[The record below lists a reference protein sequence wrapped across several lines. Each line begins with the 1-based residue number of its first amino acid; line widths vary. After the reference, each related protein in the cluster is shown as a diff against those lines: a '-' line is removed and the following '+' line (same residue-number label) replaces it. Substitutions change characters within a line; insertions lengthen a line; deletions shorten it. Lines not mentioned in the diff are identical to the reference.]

1 MRRLT
6 LGTEHFLVEMFSRF
20 RGGSVKRNT
29 LHFLWKDR
37 HAAYRYPTAVSLHGH
52 TSHSWENLR
61 FLHSFKLPLP
71 LIPAVLRVAGWQHRR
86 ATGRDMVLARVLW
99 TPPLAPDEA
108 FRLEARQIA
117 NLGLQPI
124 VSLSDHDDIE
134 SGLAMRRRPVAPAA
148 PVSFEWTVPFG
159 QTFFHLGVHNLPA
172 AQARTIFAD
181 LQDYTAKPG
190 PRRLAAL
197 LEMLHA
203 HEDLLLVLN
212 HPLWDEADIG
222 LCAHRQTLSVLL
234 DGYGRWIHAIELNGL
249 RSWDE
254 NSEALELARTW
265 KLPAVSGGD
274 RHGLEPNAN
283 LNLTHATSFAGFV
296 TEVRHQSLSSV
307 LFMPQYRETL
317 GMRWFETV
325 KDIVRCHP
333 EASRPRWVDRF
344 FYQCED
350 GVTRPIA
357 ELWPDELL
365 WVIER
370 FANCAEHDGPLDL
383 QGPGHNL
390 QPAVRGE
397 PQARSW

>member
-1 MRRLT
+1 M
-6 LGTEHFLVEMFSRF
+6 
-20 RGGSVKRNT
+20 KRT
-29 LHFLWKDR
+29 ALDFLWKDR
-37 HAAYRYPTAVSLHGH
+37 SAAHRYPTAVSLHGH
-52 TSHSWENLR
+52 TLHSWENLR

-86 ATGRDMVLARVLW
+86 ATGRDLALGRVLW

-108 FRLEARQIA
+108 YRLEALQIA
-117 NLGLQPI
+117 NMGLQPI
-124 VSLSDHDDIE
+124 VSLTDHDDIE

-148 PVSFEWTVPFG
+148 PISFEWTVPFG
-159 QTFFHLGVHNLPA
+159 ATFFHLGVHNLPA
-172 AQARTIFAD
+172 AQAPAIFAD
-181 LQDYTAKPG
+181 LRDYTANPEPG
-190 PRRLAAL
+190 RLAEL

-203 HEDLLLVLN
+203 REDGLTVLN

-222 LCAHRQTLSVLL
+222 ASAHRQTLTALMS
-234 DGYGRWIHAIELNGL
+234 GYGRWIHAIELNGL

-254 NSEALELARTW
+254 NSEALELARAW
-265 KLPAVSGGD
+265 QLPAISGGD

-283 LNLTHATSFAGFV
+283 LNLTHAATFAEFV
-296 TEVRHQSLSSV
+296 AEIRQEGLSSV

-333 EASRPRWVDRF
+333 QARRPRWVDRF

-357 ELWPDELL
+357 ELWPNEGPALL
-365 WVIER
+365 RSV
-370 FANCAEHDGPLDL
+370 FAMLRLSESQSLRAALRLTAAD
-383 QGPGHNL
+383 
-390 QPAVRGE
+390 PAQML
-397 PQARSW
+397 P